1 MLRASSVVV
10 LGLIVVAS
18 CFGGPPNAPVSGTLG
33 PGPHG
38 AAPRASA
45 GFAVAFAGPRGVVT
59 DLTQPAVTVLFDH
72 AAHDPDAA
80 DTEALPAVSVATE
93 QGQAVAGAWQ
103 WVGSHGLIFTPDHTL
118 PGSTRFVVT
127 IAAGAKALDGDAL
140 GTDYRFEFTTA
151 RPAVEGTAPDD
162 GATDLRPDSV
172 VRIQFNQPMD
182 PGEVERAVHAVARDR
197 SGAEQP
203 VAFHASRATSGPAA
217 ERTVLLTPAAPL
229 PLDRAIDV
237 ALPRGLRGQGP
248 LATTSAHEL
257 SFRTYGP
264 LRLADV
270 RCPRATG
277 PRCQA
282 HRDFTIVLSNAVAPA
297 EFKAH
302 FKAPDLPLQKPD
314 AEEETKE
321 SKKEARKL
329 GPPGPSSK
337 QHVAADPDFGKR
349 YHLRITAGMRDVF
362 GQVLDH
368 DLVADV
374 DTEAPFIAGGKV
386 VDGGAPASAPASA
399 PQEDDSSGSSPA
411 PEPQAPSAA
420 DPRPHRAR
428 LDYDLAIGLQGH
440 VIEALAKQGLKS
452 HRDPH
457 RRDEHPELRDDRRE
471 APGGRGAL
479 VARIARRARRA
490 RTRPR
495 GPGRG

>member
-59 DLTQPAVTVLFDH
+59 DLTQPAVTVLFNH

-321 SKKEARKL
+321 SKKEARKRAR
-329 GPPGPSSK
+329 PAPRPSSTSR
-337 QHVAADPDFGKR
+337 PTR
-349 YHLRITAGMRDVF
+349 TS
-362 GQVLDH
+362 
-368 DLVADV
+368 
-374 DTEAPFIAGGKV
+374 
-386 VDGGAPASAPASA
+386 ASATTSGSPRGCAT
-399 PQEDDSSGSSPA
+399 SSGRSSTTTSSPTST
-411 PEPQAPSAA
+411 PRRPSSRGARWSTAA
-420 DPRPHRAR
+420 RPRARRRAR
-428 LDYDLAIGLQGH
+428 LRKTTRA
-440 VIEALAKQGLKS
+440 A
-452 HRDPH
+452 
-457 RRDEHPELRDDRRE
+457 
-471 APGGRGAL
+471 
-479 VARIARRARRA
+479 RARRPSRRRRRRPTRG
-490 RTRPR
+490 RTGPASTTTSPSASR
-495 GPGRG
+495 GT